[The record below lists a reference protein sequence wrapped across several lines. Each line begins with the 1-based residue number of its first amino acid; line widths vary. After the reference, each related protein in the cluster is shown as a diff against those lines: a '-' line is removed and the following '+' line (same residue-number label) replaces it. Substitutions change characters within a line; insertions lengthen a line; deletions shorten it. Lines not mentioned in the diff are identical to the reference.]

1 MSGPAPK
8 PTKIKALEGNRGKR
22 PLNDQEPEPDV
33 CIPRKPT
40 VLQGNAATE
49 WKKITKQLAALGLL
63 TQIDTTALAAYCQ
76 VYARWCE
83 AEKELRKTGM
93 IIKAP
98 SGYPVMS
105 PYLSIINNCLTQ
117 IKGFMAE
124 FGMTPASRSR
134 VKVDKKKDKKN
145 SFEDV

>member
-1 MSGPAPK
+1 MSGPAPE
-8 PTKIKALEGNRGKR
+8 PTVLRLAKGNRGKR
-22 PLNDQEPEPDV
+22 PINDQEPQPKL
-33 CIPRKPT
+33 CIPRKPV

-49 WKKITKQLAALGLL
+49 WYKITKSLSSLGLL
-63 TQIDTTALAAYCQ
+63 TEIDTTAIAAYCQ

-83 AEKELRKTGM
+83 AEKELRKNGM

-98 SGYPVMS
+98 SGYPMLS
-105 PYLSIINNCLTQ
+105 PYLSIINACLNQ
-117 IKGFMAE
+117 MKGFLAE

-134 VKVDKKKDKKN
+134 VKVDKPKENSN